1 MSASWRRTR
10 SQRAKRQGRWQSR
23 GSVVAARGDEFVESR
38 DLDLGGGRAGKRE
51 QQLAGGTGQFAVRGA
66 GIVRTGG
73 IVRRLTGVPL
83 AMAVVIARAV
93 EVPVALVSVA
103 LVSRALVSR
112 ALVSR
117 ALVSMAASSVGREQA
132 TRVGRV
138 VAQVQRSQPTAA
150 RRDERRRAEHE
161 DGMQESVHRSAI

>member
-23 GSVVAARGDEFVESR
+23 GSVVAARGDEFVEGR

-51 QQLAGGTGQFAVRGA
+51 QQLAGGTGQFTVRGA
-66 GIVRTGG
+66 GIVRAGG
-73 IVRRLTGVPL
+73 IVRRLTSVPL

-93 EVPVALVSVA
+93 EVPVALVPV
-103 LVSRALVSR
+103 

-150 RRDERRRAEHE
+150 RRDERRRAKHE
-161 DGMQESVHRSAI
+161 DGMQESVHRSAV

>member
-51 QQLAGGTGQFAVRGA
+51 QQLAGGTGQFTVRGA

-93 EVPVALVSVA
+93 EVPVALVSM
-103 LVSRALVSR
+103 
-112 ALVSR
+112 
-117 ALVSMAASSVGREQA
+117 ALVSMAASSVGRVQA
-132 TRVGRV
+132 RRVGRV

-150 RRDERRRAEHE
+150 RRDERRRAKHE
-161 DGMQESVHRSAI
+161 DGMQESVHRSPV

>member
-93 EVPVALVSVA
+93 EVPVALVSM
-103 LVSRALVSR
+103 
-112 ALVSR
+112 
-117 ALVSMAASSVGREQA
+117 ALVSMAASSVGRVQA

-150 RRDERRRAEHE
+150 RRDERRRAKHE
-161 DGMQESVHRSAI
+161 DGMQESVHRSPV

>member
-51 QQLAGGTGQFAVRGA
+51 QQLAGGTGQFTVRGA
-66 GIVRTGG
+66 GIVRAGG
-73 IVRRLTGVPL
+73 IVRRLTIVPL

-93 EVPVALVSVA
+93 EVPVALVSMVLMSMA
-103 LVSRALVSR
+103 LM
-112 ALVSR
+112 
-117 ALVSMAASSVGREQA
+117 SMAASSVGRVQA

-150 RRDERRRAEHE
+150 RRDERRRAKHE
-161 DGMQESVHRSAI
+161 DGMQESVHRSAV

>member
-23 GSVVAARGDEFVESR
+23 GSVVAARSDEFVEGR

-51 QQLAGGTGQFAVRGA
+51 QQLAGGTGQFTVRGA
-66 GIVRTGG
+66 GIVRAGG
-73 IVRRLTGVPL
+73 IVRRLTSVPL

-93 EVPVALVSVA
+93 EVPVALVS
-103 LVSRALVSR
+103 
-112 ALVSR
+112 R
-117 ALVSMAASSVGREQA
+117 ALVSMAASSVGREQS

-150 RRDERRRAEHE
+150 RRDERRRAKHE
-161 DGMQESVHRSAI
+161 DGMQESVHRTSL

>member
-23 GSVVAARGDEFVESR
+23 GSVVAARGDEFVEGR

-51 QQLAGGTGQFAVRGA
+51 QQLAGGTGQFTVRGA

-73 IVRRLTGVPL
+73 IVRRLTSVPL

-93 EVPVALVSVA
+93 EVPVALVPV
-103 LVSRALVSR
+103 

-117 ALVSMAASSVGREQA
+117 ALVSMAASSVGRVQA

-150 RRDERRRAEHE
+150 RRDERRRAKHE
-161 DGMQESVHRSAI
+161 DGMQESVHRSAV

>member
-23 GSVVAARGDEFVESR
+23 GSVVAARGDEFVEGR

-51 QQLAGGTGQFAVRGA
+51 QQLAGGTGQFTVRGA
-66 GIVRTGG
+66 GIVRAGG
-73 IVRRLTGVPL
+73 IVRRLTSVPL

-93 EVPVALVSVA
+93 EVPVALVPV
-103 LVSRALVSR
+103 ALVSR

-150 RRDERRRAEHE
+150 RRDERRRAKHE
-161 DGMQESVHRSAI
+161 DGMQESVHWTTL

>member
-23 GSVVAARGDEFVESR
+23 GSVVAARGDEFVEGR

-51 QQLAGGTGQFAVRGA
+51 QQLAGGTGQFTVRGA
-66 GIVRTGG
+66 GIVRAGG
-73 IVRRLTGVPL
+73 IVRRLTIVPL

-93 EVPVALVSVA
+93 EVPVALVS
-103 LVSRALVSR
+103 
-112 ALVSR
+112 R
-117 ALVSMAASSVGREQA
+117 ALVSMAASSVGRVQA
-132 TRVGRV
+132 RRVGRV

-150 RRDERRRAEHE
+150 RRDERRRAKHE
-161 DGMQESVHRSAI
+161 DGMQESVHRSAV